1 MFGHGVQR
9 KRASSSSGT
18 DLSDALTGVAEA
30 TKNAFSPQ
38 GQSEMPTLRHS
49 TFSTSKAPFMQ
60 SQIYLPHTCMHTDL
74 PAILSGDILAFL
86 EPQEEVWPRQS
97 GQKFTLLE
105 CHSKYQDSLAPYDGI
120 CGFSAGI
127 P

>member
-1 MFGHGVQR
+1 MDKAPHVPMFGHGVQR

-49 TFSTSKAPFMQ
+49 TFSTSKAA
-60 SQIYLPHTCMHTDL
+60 DL
-74 PAILSGDILAFL
+74 
-86 EPQEEVWPRQS
+86 
-97 GQKFTLLE
+97 
-105 CHSKYQDSLAPYDGI
+105 HSKYIQQLKDLMALNEMGDQRGTVVQLMHKLQTQGSE
-120 CGFSAGI
+120 
-127 P
+127 